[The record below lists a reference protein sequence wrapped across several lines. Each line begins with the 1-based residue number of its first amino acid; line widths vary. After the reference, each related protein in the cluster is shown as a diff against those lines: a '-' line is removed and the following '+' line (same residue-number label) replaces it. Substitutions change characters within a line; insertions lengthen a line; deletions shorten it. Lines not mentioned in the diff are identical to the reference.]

1 MGLRGTSSIRYRTLC
16 LHILSGT
23 RIRATV
29 VRLTHA
35 KQHKTY
41 KQARVANMEPD
52 NHLMELRRHPNQN
65 THKTANVEPD
75 SQSLGLRRH
84 PSQNTQSDNKQT
96 HAKKK
101 KVARSG
107 LARPPAYIPRQEQG
121 SGRCSSPS
129 RERKPSQKPREDTLP
144 GSWTRA

>member
-1 MGLRGTSSIRYRTLC
+1 VGLGEGSSIGRRILC

-52 NHLMELRRHPNQN
+52 NHWMELRRHPNQN
-65 THKTANVEPD
+65 TLKRANVEPD

-84 PSQNTQSDNKQT
+84 PNQT
-96 HAKKK
+96 HNQITGKHTQKEKKS
-101 KVARSG
+101 ARRG
-107 LARPPAYIPRQEQG
+107 LARPPAYIPRLEQG

-129 RERKPSQKPREDTLP
+129 RERKSSQKPREDALP